1 MTQIAKMRFVSLL
14 KPKERGMMVLHDDGT
29 FQIVPSEELRDE
41 MSRMEEAALHRAK
54 LFGTN
59 LGLGLIVLGT
69 LAVGMGWLVGRIFGK
84 LGYTLGKP
92 RPLDEVLLLRTES
105 GGVKLI
111 LRGANRLQVVQM
123 AWNTD
128 EVLQAEADNFL
139 AKFEAMKQG
148 ETRG

>member
-1 MTQIAKMRFVSLL
+1 MTQVAKMRFVSLL

-41 MSRMEEAALHRAK
+41 MSRREEVALHRAK

-59 LGLGLIVLGT
+59 LGLGLVTLGL

-84 LGYTLGKP
+84 LGYSLGKP
-92 RPLDEVLLLRTES
+92 RPVDEVLLTRTPS
-105 GGVKLI
+105 GGVALT
-111 LRGANRLQVVQM
+111 LRGANRLQMVQM

-139 AKFEAMKQG
+139 SKFEAMKK